1 MKISLVSYLNS
12 FPYHFGLLNAADGLY
27 SQLDIVN
34 PAVCA
39 KHFADGNSD
48 VALVPVGAL
57 IDADDYQLV
66 KPYCISADGP
76 VRSVLLLSNKPLND
90 IKHISPDSHS
100 RSSNLLL
107 KILCH
112 NHWNIH
118 PAFVK
123 HDDSSVDARIA
134 IGDKA
139 FELQKNYKYCFDLSE
154 AWKDMTGLPF
164 VFAVWI
170 AREDVKEEKLK
181 GLKEALEAG
190 IQDPAAAVRHFGSSG
205 LSFDD
210 AVSYLTDNIN
220 FRMNAASEEGLKLF
234 LSMAAKVL

>member
-1 MKISLVSYLNS
+1 MNISLVSYLNS
-12 FPYHFGLLNAADGLY
+12 YPYHFGLLNANDGLY
-27 SQLDIVN
+27 SQLSIVN

-39 KHFADGNSD
+39 KNFAEGVSD

-57 IDADDYQLV
+57 NDLKDLQIV
-66 KPYCISADGP
+66 KPFCIGADGP
-76 VRSVLLLSNKPLND
+76 VRSVLLVSNKPIAD

-112 NHWNIH
+112 NHWNVH

-123 HDDSSVDARIA
+123 HDDASADARIA

-139 FELQKNYKYCFDLSE
+139 FELQKNYKYSFDLSE

-170 AREDVKEEKLK
+170 AHNSVSDDSLK
-181 GLKEALEAG
+181 SLKEALEAG
-190 IQDPAAAVRHFGSSG
+190 IQDPAAAVRHFGSAG

-210 AVSYLTDNIN
+210 AVNYLTGNIN
-220 FRMNAASEEGLKLF
+220 FRMNAGYEEGLKLF
-234 LSMAAKVL
+234 LSLSSRVL

>member
-12 FPYHFGLLNAADGLY
+12 FPYHFGLLNAVDGLY

-34 PAVCA
+34 PAMCA
-39 KHFADGNSD
+39 KHFADGISD

-57 IDADDYQLV
+57 IETDDYQLI

-76 VRSVLLLSNKPLND
+76 VRSVLLLSNKPLQD

-123 HDDSSVDARIA
+123 HDDSSADARIA

-139 FELQKNYKYCFDLSE
+139 FELLKNYKYSFDLSA
-154 AWKDMTGLPF
+154 AWKEMTGLPF

-170 AREDVKEEKLK
+170 AREDVREEKLNI
-181 GLKEALEAG
+181 LKEALETG
-190 IQDPAAAVRHFGSSG
+190 IQDPDAAVRHLGSSG

-210 AVSYLTDNIN
+210 AVSYLTNNII
-220 FRMNAASEEGLKLF
+220 FRMNAAAEEGMKLF
-234 LSMAAKVL
+234 LSLAAKVL